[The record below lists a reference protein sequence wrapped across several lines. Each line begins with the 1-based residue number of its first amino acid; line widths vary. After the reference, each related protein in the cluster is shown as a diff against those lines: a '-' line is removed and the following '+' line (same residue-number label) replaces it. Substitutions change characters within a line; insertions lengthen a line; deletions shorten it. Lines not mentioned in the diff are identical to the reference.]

1 MKPALDPQREIN
13 VALLAYRRY
22 FGYIA
27 LFSGVSNLLM
37 LVPPL
42 YMMQVYDRVLT
53 SRNDMTLFMLTLIA
67 LGFYLLG
74 SLLEWVRGQVMIR
87 MSCGMDERLGRRLFE
102 AAFTRNLQQQ
112 DANPAQVLNDLAT
125 LRQFMT
131 GQGLI
136 ALLDAPWLPLFVGVA
151 FLFHP
156 WFGLLATGGAVLLFG
171 LGIWNEL
178 ATRAGMAEAN
188 QLSLA
193 SARYLNGT
201 LQNAEVIRALGM
213 LPALRERW
221 HGLQQRMIAA
231 QAASSDRGGRINAMT
246 RFVRIALQS
255 LSLGLGALL
264 VLDDQ
269 ISAGMM
275 IATSIL
281 LGRALAPVELAIGS
295 WRQLGNARTSYQ
307 RLNTLLADFPPPPA
321 RLPLPP
327 PRGQLSVEQLAV
339 LPPGAPKTVLN
350 GIHFRLEP
358 GQALAIIGP
367 SASGKSSLA
376 RALVGIWPAARGAV
390 RLDGAELDQWSSE
403 ALGPHIGYLPQNIEL
418 FDGTIA
424 ENIARFGEADPQ
436 RVIEAAQM
444 AGIHEMILRFPK
456 GYDSPVG
463 PGGVNLSGGQKQ
475 RIGLARALYGEP
487 KLVVL
492 DEPNAHLDDSGEAAL
507 LQAVQRLK
515 AAGSTVVMV
524 SHRQSVLAVVDRLLV
539 LRDGLQQVF
548 GPTAEVLKA
557 LRSVA
562 VADHRAASTG
572 S

>member
-221 HGLQQRMIAA
+221 HDLQQRMIAA

-376 RALVGIWPAARGAV
+376 RVLVGIWPATRGAV

-403 ALGPHIGYLPQNIEL
+403 ALGPYLGYLPQNIEL

-515 AAGSTVVMV
+515 AAGSTVIMV

-557 LRSVA
+557 LRPVA

>member
-221 HGLQQRMIAA
+221 HDLQQRMIAA

-376 RALVGIWPAARGAV
+376 RVLVGIWPAARGAV

-403 ALGPHIGYLPQNIEL
+403 ALGPYLGYLPQNIEL

-515 AAGSTVVMV
+515 AAGSTVIMV

-557 LRSVA
+557 LRPVA

>member
-1 MKPALDPQREIN
+1 MKPALDPKREIDS
-13 VALLAYRRY
+13 AILAYRRF

-27 LFSGVSNLLM
+27 LFSAVSNLLM

-53 SRNDMTLFMLTLIA
+53 SRNQMTLLMLTLIA
-67 LGFYLLG
+67 LGFYMLG
-74 SLLEWVRGQVMIR
+74 GVLEWVRGQVMIR
-87 MSCGMDERLGRRLFE
+87 MSNGLDARLGHRLFD
-102 AAFTRNLQQQ
+102 AAFSRSLRQR

-125 LRQFMT
+125 LRQFVT
-131 GQGLI
+131 GQGLL
-136 ALLDAPWLPLFVGVA
+136 ALLDAPWLPLFIGIS

-156 WFGLLATGGAVLLFG
+156 WFGLLALGGAMTLFG
-171 LGIWNEL
+171 LGVWNEI

-188 QLSLA
+188 QMSLA

-213 LPALRERW
+213 LPALRQRW
-221 HGLQQRMIAA
+221 SALQQRMIAA
-231 QAASSDRGGRINAMT
+231 QAAASDSGGRINAMT
-246 RFVRIALQS
+246 RFVRVALQS

-264 VLDDQ
+264 VLDNQ
-269 ISAGMM
+269 ISAGLM

-281 LGRALAPVELAIGS
+281 LGRSLAPVELAIGS
-295 WRQLGNARTSYQ
+295 WKQLGNARSSYE
-307 RLNTLLADFPPPPA
+307 RLTALLQDFPPEPQRMDLPEPKG
-321 RLPLPP
+321 RLN
-327 PRGQLSVEQLAV
+327 VEQLTL

-350 GIHFRLEP
+350 GIHFSLEP
-358 GQALAIIGP
+358 GEALAIIGP

-376 RALVGIWPAARGAV
+376 RALVGIWLATRGSV

-403 ALGPHIGYLPQNIEL
+403 ALGPHLGYLPQNIEL

-436 RVIEAAQM
+436 KVVEAAQM
-444 AGIHEMILRFPK
+444 AGIHEMVLRFPQ
-456 GYDSPVG
+456 GYDSQVG

-475 RIGLARALYGEP
+475 RVGLARALYGQP
-487 KLVVL
+487 RLVVL
-492 DEPNAHLDDSGEAAL
+492 DEPNAHLDDAGEAAL

-515 AAGSTVVMV
+515 AAGSTVILI
-524 SHRQSVLAVVDRLLV
+524 SHRQSVLPVVDYLLV

-548 GPTAEVLKA
+548 GPTGEVLKA
-557 LRSVA
+557 LRPVA
-562 VADHRAASTG
+562 MADHRATG
-572 S
+572 SGS

>member
-1 MKPALDPQREIN
+1 MKPVLDPKREIDS
-13 VALLAYRRY
+13 AILAYRRF

-27 LFSGVSNLLM
+27 LFSAVSNMLM

-53 SRNDMTLFMLTLIA
+53 SRNQMTLLMLTLIA
-67 LGFYLLG
+67 LGFYMLG
-74 SLLEWVRGQVMIR
+74 GVLEWVRGQVMIR
-87 MSCGMDERLGRRLFE
+87 MSNGLDARLGHRLFD
-102 AAFTRNLQQQ
+102 AAFSRGLKQR

-125 LRQFMT
+125 LRQFVT
-131 GQGLI
+131 GQGLL
-136 ALLDAPWLPLFVGVA
+136 ALLDAPWLPLFIGIS

-156 WFGLLATGGAVLLFG
+156 WFGLLALGGAATLFG
-171 LGIWNEL
+171 LGVWNEI

-188 QLSLA
+188 QMSLA

-213 LPALRERW
+213 LPALRQRW
-221 HGLQQRMIAA
+221 SGLQQRMIAA
-231 QAASSDRGGRINAMT
+231 QAAASDSGGRINAMT
-246 RFVRIALQS
+246 RFVRVALQS

-264 VLDDQ
+264 VLDNQ
-269 ISAGMM
+269 ISAGLM

-281 LGRALAPVELAIGS
+281 LGRSLAPVELAIGS
-295 WRQLGNARTSYQ
+295 WKQLGNARSSYE
-307 RLNTLLADFPPPPA
+307 RLTALLKDFPPEPQ
-321 RLPLPP
+321 RMDLPEPKG
-327 PRGQLSVEQLAV
+327 RLSVEQLTV

-350 GIHFRLEP
+350 GIHFNLEP
-358 GQALAIIGP
+358 GEALAIIGP

-376 RALVGIWPAARGAV
+376 RALVGIWPAMRGSV

-403 ALGPHIGYLPQNIEL
+403 ALGPHLGYLPQNIEL

-424 ENIARFGEADPQ
+424 ENIARFGEADPLK
-436 RVIEAAQM
+436 VVEAAQM
-444 AGIHEMILRFPK
+444 AGIHEMVLRFPQ

-475 RIGLARALYGEP
+475 RVGLARALYGQP
-487 KLVVL
+487 RLVVL
-492 DEPNAHLDDSGEAAL
+492 DEPNAHLDDAGEAAL

-515 AAGSTVVMV
+515 AAGSTVILI
-524 SHRQSVLAVVDRLLV
+524 SHRQSVLPVVDYLLV

-548 GPTAEVLKA
+548 GPTGEVLKA
-557 LRSVA
+557 LRPVA
-562 VADHRAASTG
+562 MADHRATG
-572 S
+572 SGS